1 MEKLKTIHS
10 PADLRGLS
18 LEELKEIC
26 SELRSYI
33 MEVVE
38 EKGGHF
44 ASPLGVVELTVA
56 LHKVFDTPED
66 KLIWDVGHQAYAHK
80 IITGRRESFPT
91 LRQDGGISGYLR
103 REESEY
109 DVFGAGHAST
119 SISAGVGIAEAR
131 KLKGSSERIVAII
144 GDGAMTG
151 GLAYEGLNN
160 ATQIKGQFL
169 IVLNDNQ
176 MSISPT
182 VGALSHYLTKVVTK
196 PLYNRVR
203 DEIWRITGK
212 LPKISGAVRRFLH
225 TLQEGLKSFLVP
237 GIIFE
242 ELGIRYFGP
251 IDGQNMD
258 ELIVTLENLKDF
270 PHPVVLHV
278 LTKKGAGHKE
288 AELDSLKWYSMSGK
302 PSDNGQEFPAAPDY
316 SKVAGKIACEMAER
330 DEKVCAVVAAM
341 REGTGLTEFHDRFP
355 ERFFDAGIA
364 EGHAVTFAAGLSI
377 SGMKPLVAIYSTF
390 LQRSY
395 DMIIHDVALQNLPV
409 IFALDRAGVVGPDG
423 PTHHGVFDLA
433 YLRMIPGL
441 TVAAPKNG
449 NELRHLL
456 MTALEKS
463 EGPFA
468 VRYPK
473 ASSVEFD
480 ENGAPEILE
489 IGSWE
494 IVQPGSGMTIL
505 AVGSMVSEAEKALT
519 LLDGKY
525 LPQIVNAR
533 FIKPLDEKLLR
544 QLMNDFEAILTI
556 EEGVLSGGFGSAVL
570 TWLNEHGYEG
580 HFQRLG
586 IPDEFV
592 QHGSR
597 ESLLYQIQLT
607 AEGIAD
613 RIRGIFIDTRVGVT
627 I

>member
-480 ENGAPEILE
+480 ENGSPEILE